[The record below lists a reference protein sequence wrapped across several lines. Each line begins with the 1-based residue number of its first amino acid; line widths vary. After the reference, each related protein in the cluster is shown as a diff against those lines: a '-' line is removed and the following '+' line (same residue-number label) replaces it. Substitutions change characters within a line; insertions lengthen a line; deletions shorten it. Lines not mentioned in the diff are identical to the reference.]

1 MGEMEKGNQ
10 QGRLLGH
17 AGEVNGGAVKDKK
30 GRKAAVVRIKRWKG
44 NPWRFWFGFVNE
56 QEEDG
61 DAGRSY

>member
-10 QGRLLGH
+10 RGRLLGR
-17 AGEVNGGAVKDKK
+17 AGEVYGGAVKDKK
-30 GRKAAVVRIKRWKG
+30 GRKVAAVRIKRGKG
-44 NPWRFWFGFVNE
+44 NPWRFWFGFVNK